1 MEITRSQKILCLIE
15 GFIILI
21 GIKYL
26 LGAIGLGWANMSIE
40 TMQYNDKF
48 TLVAAWI
55 LDFIIYL
62 IGFALILRASHS
74 GFWLGYVIDI
84 GVLIGCSCL
93 IIIYNDFTVIMSV
106 CAIILGIIIDIY
118 RIYSS
123 SGLNDGLS
131 YLWRMNLYK

>member
-131 YLWRMNLYK
+131 YLWRKNLYK

>member
-106 CAIILGIIIDIY
+106 CAIILGIIIDIS

-131 YLWRMNLYK
+131 YLWRKNLYK

>member
-93 IIIYNDFTVIMSV
+93 IIIYADFTVIMSV

-131 YLWRMNLYK
+131 YLWRKNLYK

>member
-1 MEITRSQKILCLIE
+1 MEITRRQKILCLIE
-15 GFIILI
+15 GLAILI
-21 GIKYL
+21 GIKCL
-26 LGAIGLGWANMSIE
+26 LGAVGLDWANMSVE
-40 TMQYNDKF
+40 TMPYNDKF

-84 GVLIGCSCL
+84 GIILGCSCL
-93 IIIYNDFTVIMSV
+93 IIIYTDFTVMLSV
-106 CAIILGIIIDIY
+106 CTIISGVVIDIC

-123 SGLNDGLS
+123 SGLDDGLS
-131 YLWRMNLYK
+131 YLWRKNLYK